1 MSSVDDKQRAIGPV
15 SECDTWRETIAND
28 VYADDDQ
35 HKHKTRPALK
45 HVAVCVCTY
54 KRPQLLKRLLEKLC
68 QQETEGQ
75 FSCSVVVADNDV
87 SRSAEQVVSEFART
101 SGMAV
106 TYCVE
111 PRRGISPTR
120 NKAVDEATGDFI
132 AFIDDDEFPSERW
145 VHNLL
150 KTCTEYGV
158 DGVLGPVKEH
168 FDEAPPTW
176 VVKGNFFQRPTYP
189 TGTVLDWMNTR
200 TGNVLLR
207 TDLFEGIAEP
217 FRPKFRSGEDQD
229 FFRRMIEKGW
239 VFIWCNE
246 APVYETVPPERWKRT
261 YLLRKALLFG
271 SMWAVRDS
279 VPPREVLKSVI
290 AVPAYVAALPFAFVL
305 GQHRFMTLLVKL
317 CHHLGKLL
325 SLVGINPIA
334 DMYVSD

>member
-1 MSSVDDKQRAIGPV
+1 MSSVHDRQRASGPV
-15 SECDTWRETIAND
+15 DKCDTCTETWATIVSA
-28 VYADDDQ
+28 ADDHD
-35 HKHKTRPALK
+35 KHRTTPELK
-45 HVAVCVCTY
+45 HIAVCVCTY
-54 KRPQLLKRLLEKLC
+54 KRPQLLKRLLEELR

-75 FSCSVVVADNDV
+75 FACSVVVAD
-87 SRSAEQVVSEFART
+87 
-101 SGMAV
+101 

-111 PRRGISPTR
+111 PRQGISLTR
-120 NKAVDEATGDFI
+120 NKAVCNATGDFI
-132 AFIDDDEFPSERW
+132 AFIDDDEFPSKGW
-145 VHNLL
+145 LHNLL

-168 FDEAPPTW
+168 FDEPPPKW
-176 VVKGNFFQRPTYP
+176 IVKGNFFQRPTYP
-189 TGTVLDWMNTR
+189 TGTVLDWINTR

-207 TDLFEGIAEP
+207 SDLFDGITEP

-229 FFRRMIEKGW
+229 FFRRMIDNGR

-246 APVYETVPPERWKRT
+246 APVYETVPPARWKRT

-279 VPPREVLKSVI
+279 VPPREIVKSVI
-290 AVPAYVAALPFAFVL
+290 AVPAYAAALPFAFVL
-305 GQHRFMTLLVKL
+305 GHHRFMTLLIKL

-334 DMYVSD
+334 DMYVSG